1 MANLPLPLALA
12 RLLLFSSLEPATL
25 STAITIAALLS
36 NTKPLLAKGLT
47 PKQVAS
53 ANEALRAWFSIDFD
67 WKSDLLLQ
75 VSIWNDYHYGKHG
88 KTTWSAIINHET
100 LKTTR
105 RSIQQ
110 IVDTMKSSHLLA
122 DHYRYNTAHPTR
134 KEIFPLII
142 STLFAGLYPRIAYQ
156 SYSGLN
162 TMPSLQKIPGLPRE
176 EAIHL
181 RIHRNSAYSATSFTQ
196 GQFMVYHDI
205 MGKEWMHGDTKKIAG
220 DLSDVNVVLN
230 TPIFI
235 YGGAMEYDVNIP
247 SCTYCITEN

>member
-25 STAITIAALLS
+25 ATAITIAALLS
-36 NTKPLLAKGLT
+36 NTKPLLARGLA
-47 PKQVAS
+47 PKQVIA
-53 ANEALRAWFSIDFD
+53 ANGDLRKWFSIDFD

-75 VSIWNDYHYGKHG
+75 VAIWNEYHYGRQG
-88 KTTWSAIINHET
+88 KAIWSAHINHET

-110 IVDTMKSSHLLA
+110 IVETMKSSRLLA
-122 DHYRYNTAHPTR
+122 DHYRYNTAQPTR

-156 SYSGLN
+156 SYSGLS
-162 TMPSLQKIPGLPRE
+162 TMPSLQKLPGLPRE

-181 RIHRNSAYSATSFTQ
+181 RIHRNSAYTAASFTQ
-196 GQFMVYHDI
+196 GQFIVYHDI

-220 DLSDVNVVLN
+220 DLSDVNLVLS

-235 YGGAMEYDVNIP
+235 YGGALEYDVSIF
-247 SCTYCITEN
+247 IQR